1 MTSEILHAKLKEN
14 FGFEK
19 FRPNQE
25 TIINTILSGQDTL
38 AIMPTGGG
46 KSICFQLPALVLPGI
61 TIVISPL
68 IALMKDQVDSLKTN
82 GINACYINSS
92 QTSQEQQFYIDNLK
106 SNNFKLVYIAPESL
120 SYLDVVFNELTVSLI
135 AIDEAHC
142 ISSWGHDFR
151 PAYTNLGYLKSRFP
165 STPVLA
171 LTATADKATR
181 TDITKQLKL
190 RNPKTFVA
198 SFDRKN
204 LSLEVR
210 PALDRVKQI
219 IDFVENKPN
228 ESGIIYCLSRKTTEE
243 LALKLQKNGVKAK
256 AYHAGLENKL
266 RAKTQDEFINDDC
279 QVVCATIAF
288 GMGIDK
294 SNVRWVIHYNLPK
307 NIEGYYQEIGRAGR
321 DGLPAETVLFESY
334 ADVIQLQKF
343 ASEGLNSDVQLAKLE
358 RMKQYADALS
368 CRRKIL
374 LSYFG
379 ELVKENCGNCDICK
393 NPPTFF
399 DGTIIAQKA
408 LSAISRLQESEPL
421 AVIVD
426 FLRGSKN
433 AYIYEK
439 NYQSLKTYGIGDDIS
454 WYDWNQYLI
463 QLINLG
469 YCEIA
474 FHQHNKILLTPFA
487 RKVLFEGEKVKLNTV
502 VKKVIDKNEIKET
515 KTKAAK
521 NSLFEILRKLR
532 YEISKDEEVPAYV
545 IFSDAALRQME
556 TLRPM
561 SDEEFLAIDG
571 VGKAKLEKYGS
582 EFIDAIVYYE
592 KVKKE
597 NAKSKPKKE
606 GNTYKTT
613 LELFQSGVSV
623 EEIAEKRNLGHTT
636 IISHLAKLYVDG
648 NDIEISQFVGEKE
661 ISELQKAQIELEFP
675 TALKPYYDYF
685 EEKMSYDKIRFG
697 LAFLERHKNEDEKL
711 KIKAYSL
718 DEKRLENPEAYKKWS
733 SGEDSDLVHNFYL
746 GKKVKEIALLL
757 GRNEGAINSRLKKL
771 ELKK

>member
-1 MTSEILHAKLKEN
+1 MNSEILHTKLKEN

-25 TIINTILSGQDTL
+25 TIINTIFSGQDTL

-46 KSICFQLPALVLPGI
+46 KSICFQLPALLLPGI

-68 IALMKDQVDSLKTN
+68 IALMKDQVDSLKAN
-82 GINACYINSS
+82 GISACYINSS
-92 QTSQEQQFYIDNLK
+92 QSSEEQQFYIDNLK
-106 SNNFKLVYIAPESL
+106 SNTFKLVYIAPESL
-120 SYLDVVFNELTVSLI
+120 SYLDVVFNELTISLI

-151 PAYTNLGYLKSRFP
+151 PAYTNLGYLKNRFP
-165 STPVLA
+165 STPILA

-181 TDITKQLKL
+181 TDITKQLNLK
-190 RNPKTFVA
+190 NSKTFIS

-219 IDFVENKPN
+219 VDFIENKPN

-243 LALKLQKNGVKAK
+243 LAQKLQKSGIIAK
-256 AYHAGLENKL
+256 AYHAGLENKI

-343 ASEGLNSDVQLAKLE
+343 ASEGLNSDVQLAKLD

-379 ELVKENCGNCDICK
+379 ELVTENCGNCDICK
-393 NPPTFF
+393 KPPVFF
-399 DGTIIAQKA
+399 DGTILAQKA
-408 LSAISRLQESEPL
+408 LSAITRLQESEPL

-433 AYIYEK
+433 AHIYEK
-439 NYQSLKTYGIGDDIS
+439 NYQELKTYGIGADIS

-474 FHQHNKILLTPFA
+474 FHQHNKILLTSFA
-487 RKVLFEGEKVKLNTV
+487 KKVLFEGEKVKLTTV
-502 VKKVIDKNEIKET
+502 IKKVIDKNEIKE
-515 KTKAAK
+515 AK
-521 NSLFEILRKLR
+521 VKSATNSLFQTLRKLR
-532 YEISKDEEVPAYV
+532 YDIAKEDEVPAYV

-556 TLRPM
+556 TLLPITN
-561 SDEEFLAIDG
+561 EEFLAIDG
-571 VGKAKLEKYGS
+571 VGKTKLEKYGS
-582 EFIDAIVYYE
+582 EFINAII
-592 KVKKE
+592 KFQKSKTSNTKIKKE
-597 NAKSKPKKE
+597 SA
-606 GNTYKTT
+606 TYKTT
-613 LELFQSGVSV
+613 LELFESGISL
-623 EEIAEKRNLGHTT
+623 EEIAIKRKLGLST
-636 IISHLAKLYVDG
+636 IISHLAKLYLDG
-648 NDIEISQFVGEKE
+648 IDIDVSQF
-661 ISELQKAQIELEFP
+661 ISDEEVTLLQKAQIELENP
-675 TALKPYYDYF
+675 NALKPYFDHF
-685 EEKMSYDKIRFG
+685 EEKMGYDKIRFG
-697 LAFLERHKNEDEKL
+697 LAILEKQKL
-711 KIKAYSL
+711 
-718 DEKRLENPEAYKKWS
+718 
-733 SGEDSDLVHNFYL
+733 
-746 GKKVKEIALLL
+746 
-757 GRNEGAINSRLKKL
+757 
-771 ELKK
+771 

>member
-1 MTSEILHAKLKEN
+1 MTQEILHAKLKEN

-25 TIINTILSGQDTL
+25 DIINCILSGQDTL

-46 KSICFQLPALVLPGI
+46 KSICFQLPALLFPGI

-68 IALMKDQVDSLKTN
+68 IALMKDQVDGLKAN
-82 GINACYINSS
+82 GIEACFINSS
-92 QTSQEQQFYIDNLK
+92 QTEDERQFYIESLK
-106 SNNFKLVYIAPESL
+106 SNVIKLVYIAPESL
-120 SYLDVVFNELTVSLI
+120 SFLDNIFNSLNISLI

-151 PAYTNLGYLKSRFP
+151 PAYTNLGYLKNRFP
-165 STPVLA
+165 STPILA

-181 TDITKQLKL
+181 KDISQQLNLK
-190 RNPKTFVA
+190 NPKLFVA

-219 IDFVENKPN
+219 IDFIQEKPN

-243 LALKLQKNGVKAK
+243 LVEKLQKLGVSAK
-256 AYHAGLENKL
+256 AYHAGLDNAI
-266 RAKTQDEFINDDC
+266 RSKTQDEFINDDC
-279 QVVCATIAF
+279 KVVCATIAF

-321 DGLPAETVLFESY
+321 DGLPSETVLFESY
-334 ADVIQLQKF
+334 GDVIQLQKF
-343 ASEGLNSDVQLAKLE
+343 ASQGLNAEVQLAKLE

-379 ELVKENCGNCDICK
+379 ELVTENCGNCDICK
-393 NPPTFF
+393 NPPLFF
-399 DGTIIAQKA
+399 DGTILAQKA
-408 LSAISRLQESEPL
+408 LSAIIRLQETEPL
-421 AVIVD
+421 PVIID

-439 NYQSLKTYGIGDDIS
+439 EYQNLKTYGVGIDLS

-474 FHQHNKILLTPFA
+474 FHKQNKIRLTSLA
-487 RKVLFEGEKVKLNTV
+487 KKVLFEGEKVQLTTV
-502 VKKVIDKNEIKET
+502 QKINIEKQEIKET
-515 KTKAAK
+515 KNKSVA
-521 NSLFEILRKLR
+521 NSLFETLRKLR
-532 YEISKDEEVPAYV
+532 YEISKEESVPAYV

-556 TLRPM
+556 TERPM
-561 SDEEFLAIDG
+561 SDTELLAIDG
-571 VGKAKLEKYGS
+571 VGKAKLEKYGDA
-582 EFIDAIVYYE
+582 FI
-592 KVKKE
+592 KVIQDFQKAKGTKKKKE
-597 NAKSKPKKE
+597 AT
-606 GNTYKTT
+606 TYKETF
-613 LELFQSGVSV
+613 ELYKNGLTV
-623 EEIAEKRNLGHTT
+623 EEIAQKRKLGLST
-636 IISHLAKLYVDG
+636 IMSHLAKLYVDG
-648 NDIEISQFVGEKE
+648 AEIDLDSFISKE
-661 ISELQKAQIELEFP
+661 EVLQIADAQIKLESP
-675 TALKPYYDYF
+675 NALKPYFDYF
-685 EEKMSYDKIRFG
+685 EEKIDYGKIR
-697 LAFLERHKNEDEKL
+697 LALAILEK
-711 KIKAYSL
+711 
-718 DEKRLENPEAYKKWS
+718 ENA
-733 SGEDSDLVHNFYL
+733 VH
-746 GKKVKEIALLL
+746 
-757 GRNEGAINSRLKKL
+757 
-771 ELKK
+771 

>member
-1 MTSEILHAKLKEN
+1 MTTTILHATLKEN

-25 TIINTILSGQDTL
+25 EIISCILSGKDTL

-46 KSICFQLPALVLPGI
+46 KSICFQLPALILPGV

-68 IALMKDQVDSLKTN
+68 IALMKDQVDSLKAN
-82 GINACYINSS
+82 GINACFINSS
-92 QTSQEQQFYIDNLK
+92 QSSEEQQFYIENLQ
-106 SNNFKLVYIAPESL
+106 SNKFKLVYIAPESL
-120 SYLDVVFNELTVSLI
+120 SYLENSFNKLTISLI

-142 ISSWGHDFR
+142 ISAWGHDFR

-165 STPVLA
+165 STPILA

-181 TDITKQLKL
+181 TDISNQLNL
-190 RNPKTFVA
+190 VDPKTFVA

-219 IDFVENKPN
+219 IDFIQTKPN

-243 LALKLQKNGVKAK
+243 LAEKLQKIGIKAN
-256 AYHAGLENKL
+256 AYHAGLDNRIRSEV
-266 RAKTQDEFINDDC
+266 QDAFINDDC

-321 DGLPAETVLFESY
+321 DGLPSETILFESY
-334 ADVIQLQKF
+334 GDLIQLQKF
-343 ASEGLNSDVQLAKLE
+343 ASDGSNAEVQLAKLE

-379 ELVKENCGNCDICK
+379 ELVTENCGNCDICK
-393 NPPTFF
+393 NPPAFF

-408 LSAISRLQESEPL
+408 LSAISRLKESEAL
-421 AVIVD
+421 AVVVD

-433 AYIYEK
+433 ASIYDKE
-439 NYQSLKTYGIGDDIS
+439 YQHLKTYGIGIDIS
-454 WYDWNQYLI
+454 WFDWNQYII

-474 FHQHNKILLTPFA
+474 FHQQNKLKLTSFA
-487 RKVLFEGEKVKLNTV
+487 RKVLFEGEKIQLTTV
-502 VKKVIDKNEIKET
+502 QKIDKTKSIAKERLPNAT
-515 KTKAAK
+515 S

-532 YEISKDEEVPAYV
+532 SEIAKEEAVPAYV
-545 IFSDAALRQME
+545 IFNDA
-556 TLRPM
+556 TLKQFENERPM
-561 SDEEFLAIDG
+561 SDSEFLAIDG
-571 VGKAKLEKYGS
+571 VGKAKLEKYGDA
-582 EFIDAIVYYE
+582 FIKTIIDFQKNK
-592 KVKKE
+592 KV
-597 NAKSKPKKE
+597 NPKKE
-606 GNTYKTT
+606 SNTYKET
-613 LELFQSGVSV
+613 LDLFQTGLSV
-623 EEIAEKRNLGHTT
+623 DEIATKRNLGIST
-636 IISHLAKLYVDG
+636 ITSHLAKLYVDG
-648 NDIEISQFVGEKE
+648 HPIDLSSYINPEEIAKINEAK
-661 ISELQKAQIELEFP
+661 IKLEAP
-675 TALKPYYDYF
+675 NALKPYFEYF
-685 EEKMSYDKIRFG
+685 EEQVPYEKIRMA
-697 LAFLERHKNEDEKL
+697 LAIIEK
-711 KIKAYSL
+711 
-718 DEKRLENPEAYKKWS
+718 EKQLT
-733 SGEDSDLVHNFYL
+733 
-746 GKKVKEIALLL
+746 
-757 GRNEGAINSRLKKL
+757 
-771 ELKK
+771 

>member
-1 MTSEILHAKLKEN
+1 MITSSTLHTTLKDN

-19 FRPNQE
+19 FRINQE
-25 TIINTILSGQDTL
+25 EIINCILQAKDTL

-46 KSICFQLPALVLPGI
+46 KSICFQLPALLLPGI

-68 IALMKDQVDSLKTN
+68 IALMKDQVDSLKAN
-82 GINACYINSS
+82 GINACYLNST
-92 QTSQEQQFYIDNLK
+92 QTELVQQELIQHIIDK
-106 SNNFKLVYIAPESL
+106 KVKLVYIAPESL
-120 SYLDVVFNELTVSLI
+120 SYLENTFSLIEISLI

-151 PAYTNLGYLKSRFP
+151 PAYTNLGYLKKRFP

-181 TDITKQLKL
+181 EDICNQLNLK
-190 RNPKTFVA
+190 NPTVFIS

-219 IDFVENKPN
+219 IEFIESKPN

-243 LALKLQKNGVKAK
+243 LAGKLNKEGITAR
-256 AYHAGLENKL
+256 AYHAGLETEV
-266 RAKTQDEFINDDC
+266 RSETQDQFINDEC

-321 DGLPAETVLFESY
+321 DGLASETILFESY
-334 ADVIQLQKF
+334 GDLIQLQKF
-343 ASEGLNSDVQLAKLE
+343 ASQGQNSEIQLAKLE

-379 ELVKENCGNCDICK
+379 EIVTDNCGNCDICN
-393 NPPTFF
+393 NPPDFF

-408 LSAISRLQESEPL
+408 FSAIVRLKESEPL
-421 AVIVD
+421 PVIID

-439 NYQSLKTYGIGDDIS
+439 EYQNLKTYGIGVATS
-454 WYDWNQYLI
+454 WQDWNQYLI

-474 FHQHNKILLTPFA
+474 FHQQNKIRLTSLA
-487 RKVLFEGEKVKLNTV
+487 KKVLFENDKVQLNTI
-502 VKKVIDKNEIKET
+502 KKVILKPIET
-515 KTKAAK
+515 ENNKQKIVK
-521 NSLFEILRKLR
+521 KSLFETLRKLR
-532 YEISKDEEVPAYV
+532 FEIAQEEDVPAYV

-556 TLRPM
+556 INRPM
-561 SDEEFLAIDG
+561 SEDELIAIDG
-571 VGKAKLEKYGS
+571 VGKAKLEKYGDA
-582 EFIDAIVYYE
+582 FIKAIIAFQKDK
-592 KVKKE
+592 KVKM
-597 NAKSKPKKE
+597 KKASS
-606 GNTYKTT
+606 TYKETFALYQDGLT
-613 LELFQSGVSV
+613 I
-623 EEIAEKRNLGHTT
+623 EEIALKRKLGMST
-636 IISHLAKLYVDG
+636 IVSHLAKLYLDG
-648 NDIEISQFVGEKE
+648 ASINIGQYLSNEEVMQISKASIQLEK
-661 ISELQKAQIELEFP
+661 
-675 TALKPYYDYF
+675 TTTLKPYFDYF
-685 EEKMSYDKIRFG
+685 EEKMSYGKIRLG
-697 LAFLERHKNEDEKL
+697 LAILEKE
-711 KIKAYSL
+711 
-718 DEKRLENPEAYKKWS
+718 ENTM
-733 SGEDSDLVHNFYL
+733 H
-746 GKKVKEIALLL
+746 
-757 GRNEGAINSRLKKL
+757 
-771 ELKK
+771 

>member
-1 MTSEILHAKLKEN
+1 MTTEILHAKLKDN

-25 TIINTILSGQDTL
+25 DIINCILSGQDTL

-68 IALMKDQVDSLKTN
+68 IALMKDQVDSLKAN
-82 GINACYINSS
+82 GIDACYINSS
-92 QTSQEQQFYIDNLK
+92 QSSEEQQAHIQNLK
-106 SNNFKLVYIAPESL
+106 DNKVKLVYVAPESL
-120 SYLDVVFNELTVSLI
+120 SYLENAFNQITVSLI

-142 ISSWGHDFR
+142 ISAWGHDFR
-151 PAYTNLGYLKSRFP
+151 PAYTNLGYLKNRFP
-165 STPVLA
+165 STPILA

-181 TDITKQLKL
+181 TDISNQLNFT
-190 RNPKTFVA
+190 NPKIFVA

-219 IDFVENKPN
+219 MDFIKDKPN
-228 ESGIIYCLSRKTTEE
+228 ECGIVYCLSRKTTEE
-243 LALKLQKNGVKAK
+243 LAEKLQKIGIKAK
-256 AYHAGLENKL
+256 AYHAGLDNKI
-266 RAKTQDEFINDDC
+266 RSKTQDEFINDDC

-321 DGLPAETVLFESY
+321 DGLPSETVLFESY
-334 ADVIQLQKF
+334 GDVIQLQKF
-343 ASEGLNSDVQLAKLE
+343 ASEGLNAEVQLAKLE

-379 ELVKENCGNCDICK
+379 ELVTENCGNCDICK
-393 NPPTFF
+393 NPPAFF

-408 LSAISRLQESEPL
+408 LSAVMRLQELEALP
-421 AVIVD
+421 VIVD

-433 AYIYEK
+433 ASIYDK
-439 NYQSLKTYGIGDDIS
+439 GYQNLKTYSVGADIS
-454 WYDWNQYLI
+454 WHDWNQYII

-474 FHQHNKILLTPFA
+474 FHQQNKIKLTAFA
-487 RKVLFEGEKVKLNTV
+487 KKVLFEGEKVQLTTVIKFKAEKL
-502 VKKVIDKNEIKET
+502 EISQT
-515 KTKAAK
+515 KSRTTA

-532 YEISKDEEVPAYV
+532 AELAKEEEVPAYI
-545 IFSDAALRQME
+545 IFNDATLKQME
-556 TLRPM
+556 IQRPM

-571 VGKAKLEKYGS
+571 VGKAKLEKYGDS
-582 EFIDAIVYYE
+582 FIKAIIEFQKN
-592 KVKKE
+592 KVVRK
-597 NAKSKPKKE
+597 KKE
-606 GNTYKTT
+606 GSTYKET
-613 LELFQSGVSV
+613 LELFQSGLTV
-623 EEIAEKRNLGHTT
+623 EEIAAKRNLGVTT
-636 IISHLAKLYVDG
+636 ITSHLAKLYSDG
-648 NDIEISQFVGEKE
+648 HPIDLSIYITEAEILKIAEAK
-661 ISELQKAQIELEFP
+661 IKLESP
-675 TALKPYYDYF
+675 NALKPYFEFF
-685 EEKMSYDKIRFG
+685 EEQIPYDKIRIG
-697 LAFLERHKNEDEKL
+697 LALIEK
-711 KIKAYSL
+711 
-718 DEKRLENPEAYKKWS
+718 ENK
-733 SGEDSDLVHNFYL
+733 D
-746 GKKVKEIALLL
+746 
-757 GRNEGAINSRLKKL
+757 KL
-771 ELKK
+771 

>member
-1 MTSEILHAKLKEN
+1 MKSELLHAKLKEN

-25 TIINTILSGQDTL
+25 TIITTILSGQDTL

-46 KSICFQLPALVLPGI
+46 KSICFQLPALILPGI

-82 GINACYINSS
+82 GIAACYINSS
-92 QTSQEQQFYIDNLK
+92 QSSDEQQFYINNLK

-120 SYLDVVFNELTVSLI
+120 SYLDNVFNELTISLI

-151 PAYTNLGYLKSRFP
+151 PAYTNLGYLKNRFP

-181 TDITKQLKL
+181 VDITKQLNLKS
-190 RNPKTFVA
+190 PKTFVA
-198 SFDRKN
+198 SFDRAN

-243 LALKLQKNGVKAK
+243 LAEKLSKNGISAK
-256 AYHAGLENKL
+256 AYHAGLDNTT
-266 RAKTQDEFINDDC
+266 RAKTQDQFINDDC

-343 ASEGLNSDVQLAKLE
+343 ASEGLNSDVQLAKLD
-358 RMKQYADALS
+358 RMKQYADAVS

-379 ELVKENCGNCDICK
+379 ELVTENCGNCDICK

-399 DGTIIAQKA
+399 DGTILAQKA
-408 LSAISRLQESEPL
+408 LSAITRLQESEPL

-439 NYQSLKTYGIGDDIS
+439 NYQTLKTYGIGADIS

-487 RKVLFEGEKVKLNTV
+487 KKVLFEGEKVKLTTV
-502 VKKVIDKNEIKET
+502 VKKVIDKNEIKQEKA
-515 KTKAAK
+515 KTAAK
-521 NSLFEILRKLR
+521 NSLFETLRKLR
-532 YEISKDEEVPAYV
+532 YEIAKEEEVPAYV
-545 IFSDAALRQME
+545 IFSDASLRHME
-556 TLRPM
+556 ILRPM
-561 SDEEFLAIDG
+561 SDEDFLAVEG
-571 VGKAKLEKYGS
+571 VGKAKLEKYGADFINAII
-582 EFIDAIVYYE
+582 EFQRNKSV
-592 KVKKE
+592 VKKE
-597 NAKSKPKKE
+597 KKE
-606 GNTYKTT
+606 STYAKT
-613 LELFQSGVSV
+613 LELFQNGLSI
-623 EEIAEKRNLGHTT
+623 EEIAGQRNLGETT
-636 IISHLAKLYVDG
+636 IVSHLAKLYVDG
-648 NDIEISQFVGEKE
+648 NDFDLSQFVSDKE
-661 ISELQKAQIELEFP
+661 IIEIEKAQLELENP
-675 TALKPYYDYF
+675 GALRPYYEYF

-697 LAFLERHKNEDEKL
+697 LAFLERRHQI
-711 KIKAYSL
+711 IK
-718 DEKRLENPEAYKKWS
+718 
-733 SGEDSDLVHNFYL
+733 
-746 GKKVKEIALLL
+746 
-757 GRNEGAINSRLKKL
+757 
-771 ELKK
+771 

>member
-1 MTSEILHAKLKEN
+1 MTSELLHAKLKEN

-25 TIINTILSGQDTL
+25 TIINTVLSGQDTL

-82 GINACYINSS
+82 GISACYINSS
-92 QTSQEQQFYIDNLK
+92 QSSEEQQFYIDNLR
-106 SNNFKLVYIAPESL
+106 SNTFKLVYIAPESL
-120 SYLDVVFNELTVSLI
+120 SYLDSVFNELTISLI

-181 TDITKQLKL
+181 TDITKQLNLK
-190 RNPKTFVA
+190 NPKTFVA

-219 IDFVENKPN
+219 IDFVERKPN

-243 LALKLQKNGVKAK
+243 LAEKLQKNGITAK
-256 AYHAGLENKL
+256 AYHAGLDNKL

-279 QVVCATIAF
+279 SVVCATIAF

-343 ASEGLNSDVQLAKLE
+343 ASDGLNSDVQLAKLE
-358 RMKQYADALS
+358 RMKQYADAVS

-379 ELVKENCGNCDICK
+379 ELVTENCGNCDICK

-399 DGTIIAQKA
+399 DGTVLAQKA
-408 LSAISRLQESEPL
+408 LSAITRLQEAESL

-439 NYQSLKTYGIGDDIS
+439 NYQTLKTYGIGADIS

-474 FHQHNKILLTPFA
+474 FHQHNKILLTSFA
-487 RKVLFEGEKVKLNTV
+487 KKVLFEGEKVKLTTV
-502 VKKVIDKNEIKET
+502 VKKVIDKNEIKEA
-515 KTKAAK
+515 KVKPVK
-521 NSLFEILRKLR
+521 NSLFETLRKLR
-532 YEISKDEEVPAYV
+532 YEIAQEEEVPAYV

-556 TLRPM
+556 ILRPM
-561 SDEEFLAIDG
+561 TDDDFLAVDG
-571 VGKAKLEKYGS
+571 VGKVKLEKYGS
-582 EFIDAIVYYE
+582 EFINAIIE
-592 KVKKE
+592 FHKNKSVKKE
-597 NAKSKPKKE
+597 KKE
-606 GNTYKTT
+606 STYAKT
-613 LELFQSGVSV
+613 LELFLSGLSV
-623 EEIAEKRNLGHTT
+623 EEIAERRSVSKTT
-636 IISHLAKLYVDG
+636 IVSHLAKLYVDG
-648 NDIEISQFVGEKE
+648 QDFDLSQFVSGDE
-661 ISELQKAQIELEFP
+661 ITAIEKAQIELEKP
-675 TALKPYYDYF
+675 SALKPYFDYF

-697 LAFLERHKNEDEKL
+697 LAFIEK
-711 KIKAYSL
+711 KQS
-718 DEKRLENPEAYKKWS
+718 
-733 SGEDSDLVHNFYL
+733 V
-746 GKKVKEIALLL
+746 
-757 GRNEGAINSRLKKL
+757 
-771 ELKK
+771 